1 MVAFCALRSHV
12 KGEMVLQSR
21 PLGQQIADL
30 LSLKI
35 MQVVADGQQKLDGMP
50 GLLQGE

>member
-1 MVAFCALRSHV
+1 MAFCALRSHV

-30 LSLKI
+30 LSLKT
-35 MQVVADGQQKLDGMP
+35 MQVVADGQQKLDGTP
-50 GLLQGE
+50 GLLHGE